1 MTKWIKFLLFF
12 ALLWSA
18 CSPQSVP
25 NPAGP
30 GETLSQEEPVLT
42 PSSKEEDLI
51 VVTPSSE
58 EEEPAV
64 TAHVFDEDPAPLL
77 NPERGFYLP
86 ADLPGPAGFGPL
98 RATGKTLILL
108 EVHLDEYRQSDLP
121 SAFLEMLDTNFAE
134 IRAAGLKAIPR
145 FSYNQGPWPNPEP
158 DAPFEQVLRHIEQLA
173 PILQKNSDVIAWLQA
188 GFIGAWGEWHSSTNN
203 LTTAENKR
211 AILTAL
217 QQALPNRF
225 IELRYPGDIRK
236 FYPDPAEAARA
247 RVAFHNDCFLSSDDD
262 VGTYVDENGR
272 NTREQ
277 DLAYLSQLSESAPTT
292 AESCAVNPPRSE
304 CESALQE
311 LELLHFSSLND
322 AYHKG
327 VLRSWKQGGCLETI
341 NNRLGYRLV
350 LLQAD
355 FNEQVRP
362 GGVLRLEV
370 RLKNIGF
377 AAPVN
382 PRPLFVVLQS
392 EQEKH
397 MVMLDAVDVRDWQ
410 PGEHLLQAT
419 LRLPASIGEG
429 SYRLALWLPDETD
442 SLRENPLYAIR
453 FANLNTWDEANGY
466 NLLGNITVS
475 RAVGGSF
482 REEGLLRV
490 EEQHYSQQAPF
501 AADMLNIPQI
511 APVVLSDGNP
521 FVQLVDK
528 RLVFRYSPYDRSRFY
543 QLFLDT
549 DGSSNGYLIQNIR
562 AEFLLEQNTL
572 YRYAGMAQEWKWSS
586 LVAVEPFI
594 EQAIEWE
601 IPLQLLG
608 NVQQLRSVLRTLN
621 TSWEV
626 VWTSPT
632 TSLNLPLSGE

>member
-12 ALLWSA
+12 TLLWSA
-18 CSPQSVP
+18 CSPQPVP
-25 NPAGP
+25 DPAGP
-30 GETLSQEEPVLT
+30 AEPLSQEE
-42 PSSKEEDLI
+42 LI

-158 DAPFEQVLRHIEQLA
+158 DASLDQVLRHLEQLT
-173 PILQKNSDVIAWLQA
+173 PILQKNSDVIAWMQA

-203 LTTAENKR
+203 LTTPENKQT
-211 AILTAL
+211 ILNAL
-217 QQALPNRF
+217 QQALPNRY
-225 IELRYPGDIRK
+225 IELRYPGDIRR
-236 FYPDPAEAARA
+236 FYPDPAEAIKARA
-247 RVAFHNDCFLSSDDD
+247 AFHNDCFLSSEDD

-272 NTREQ
+272 NTRED
-277 DLAYLSQLSESAPTT
+277 DLAYLSKLSEYAPTT

-327 VLRSWKQGGCLETI
+327 VLRSWKQGGCLAAI
-341 NNRLGYRLV
+341 DARLGYRLV

-362 GGVLRLEV
+362 GGLLRLEV

-397 MVMLDAVDVRDWQ
+397 IAMLEAVDVRHWQ

-419 LRLPASIGEG
+419 LRLPASISEG
-429 SYRLALWLPDETD
+429 NYHLALWLPDEAA

-466 NLLGNITVS
+466 NVLGSVEVTS
-475 RAVGGSF
+475 AAAGSF
-482 REEGLLRV
+482 QEGDSLHV
-490 EEQHYSQQAPF
+490 EAAASSLHAPF
-501 AADMLNIPQI
+501 SAALLTTSFEGISPI
-511 APVVLSDGNP
+511 LLEDGNP
-521 FVQLVDK
+521 KVLLSNR
-528 RLVFRYSPYDRSRFY
+528 RLLFHYSPDRAASFY
-543 QLFLDT
+543 QIF
-549 DGSSNGYLIQNIR
+549 
-562 AEFLLEQNTL
+562 F
-572 YRYAGMAQEWKWSS
+572 
-586 LVAVEPFI
+586 
-594 EQAIEWE
+594 
-601 IPLQLLG
+601 
-608 NVQQLRSVLRTLN
+608 
-621 TSWEV
+621 
-626 VWTSPT
+626 
-632 TSLNLPLSGE
+632 